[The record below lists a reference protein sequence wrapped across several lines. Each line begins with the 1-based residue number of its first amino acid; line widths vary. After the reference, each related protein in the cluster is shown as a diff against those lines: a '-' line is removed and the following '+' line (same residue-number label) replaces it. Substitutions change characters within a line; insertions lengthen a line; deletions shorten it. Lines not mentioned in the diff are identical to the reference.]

1 MALHDSLCH
10 GIITGGPDSLCWIE
24 VTRFPMPARL
34 LPAVLLSLS
43 MLSLL
48 VLASAR
54 PAPAAEAPLEQALGA
69 LFTVHTADAED
80 RFLGSAFLWGDGSVA
95 VTNAHV
101 VGDASEVRLT
111 DARGREEIGLVIG
124 RDAVRDV
131 AVISVAA
138 GRQGLALG
146 AAPALGAEVWALGA
160 PLGIEFTVT
169 EGRVSALGRQV
180 EAAVPILMLQHDA
193 AVNPGSSGG
202 PLVDA
207 AGVLVGMNSQI
218 ADGSRMFVGIAYA
231 IPADDLSRIVAGLI
245 DETLLP
251 LPELG
256 LTARPVDRQLAAALG
271 IAASGLL
278 VDSVTDGSL
287 AALGGLRA
295 GDVVLALGGHVLAK
309 PGDLAFA
316 VEAALPD
323 GLADVAV
330 LRAGEKL
337 LLSVPLVA
345 DDVASNL
352 SLRDVSGAVPQRVVR
367 YTLETLGMVLGA
379 DGLVT
384 AVNENSP
391 ALFGGVAA
399 GDRIVAV
406 NGALAD
412 LSAVTIEA
420 PVLLLLQGETGAT
433 RHVLIDPWATG
444 KTIRPVGGANVLDPD
459 VVVF

>member
-1 MALHDSLCH
+1 
-10 GIITGGPDSLCWIE
+10 
-24 VTRFPMPARL
+24 
-34 LPAVLLSLS
+34 
-43 MLSLL
+43 
-48 VLASAR
+48 
-54 PAPAAEAPLEQALGA
+54 
-69 LFTVHTADAED
+69 
-80 RFLGSAFLWGDGSVA
+80 